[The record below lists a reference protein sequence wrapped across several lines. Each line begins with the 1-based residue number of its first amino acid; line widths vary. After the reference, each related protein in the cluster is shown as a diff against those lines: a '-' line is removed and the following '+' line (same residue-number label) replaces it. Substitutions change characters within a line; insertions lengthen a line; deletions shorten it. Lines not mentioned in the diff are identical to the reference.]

1 LETSLV
7 VGLSSVILVIA
18 VSVSGV
24 AGLSAYLW
32 RIFIEQNAPGEAMEV
47 RIAKLEMEIK
57 ALPSLWEEE
66 RKRAE
71 RSADS
76 ARKAR
81 ASAQSKLDQLEEII
95 EGEEDEEIPFDDAA
109 GSRNRELQPVLPGL
123 GGNATEGIHERAEAL
138 KHLWI

>member
-1 LETSLV
+1 
-7 VGLSSVILVIA
+7 
-18 VSVSGV
+18 
-24 AGLSAYLW
+24 
-32 RIFIEQNAPGEAMEV
+32 MEV

-81 ASAQSKLDQLEEII
+81 ASAQAKLEQVEEIL
-95 EGEEDEEIPFDDAA
+95 EGDGDEEIPFGDAA
-109 GSRNRELQPVLPGL
+109 GGEIRELQPVLPGL